1 MSEQFPPG
9 NWPYGASFG
18 ADSGQTN
25 DEQRQTAQ
33 PTGQPQTG
41 GASSPFQSQ
50 FTAPVGSGSQPVPA
64 LPYMYP
70 SYTTAPPATS
80 PYQTAQI
87 PAQQLGQPAAAI
99 PLPLVEQ
106 SYIENILRLNLGK
119 TATVYCTFE
128 GNSEWNA
135 KSFTGTVEAAGRDHV
150 IIKDADSETR
160 YLIPMVFV
168 NYFTFTGPMSYSYPY
183 APPVSR

>member
-1 MSEQFPPG
+1 MSEQYPPE

-18 ADSGQTN
+18 ADPDQANGA
-25 DEQRQTAQ
+25 QRQASQ

-41 GASSPFQSQ
+41 SASSPFSSQ
-50 FTAPVGSGSQPVPA
+50 FTQPVGSPAVPP

-70 SYTTAPPATS
+70 PYTTTPPGTAAPTV
-80 PYQTAQI
+80 
-87 PAQQLGQPAAAI
+87 PAQMPMQPVAPTAI

-150 IIKDADSETR
+150 IIKDSGSETR